1 MITIKC
7 TESEKRKLC
16 NDEASTMCNICYALG
31 ACKEFDGHC
40 SKCKKHRSKYVQWD
54 IISKPKKKNSEGDG
68 SSCYNCYWRDC
79 GRCICTDSEYF
90 LKDCDEVKKVGYCCE
105 QYSAYEGDG

>member
-16 NDEASTMCNICYALG
+16 NGETNIMCSICYALG

-54 IISKPKKKNSEGDG
+54 IVKSKQKK
-68 SSCYNCYWRDC
+68 SSNEESR
-79 GRCICTDSEYF
+79 EH
-90 LKDCDEVKKVGYCCE
+90 
-105 QYSAYEGDG
+105 